1 MIENQRRYRI
11 SKMLVQNFFF
21 SILTLVVGQIR
32 AWAPLPSLTAT
43 KRLIRAAPVLVPILQ
58 STQAKQNY
66 GSLPRVLHEPWEYGV
81 CFSSQQVLG
90 TSNREERERRRERGV
105 RDSAVAGASGRNKK
119 KSPLVQSIVFPDQAR
134 S

>member
-66 GSLPRVLHEPWEYGV
+66 GSLPRVLHR
-81 CFSSQQVLG
+81 
-90 TSNREERERRRERGV
+90 TMGV
-105 RDSAVAGASGRNKK
+105 RRLLFLRASIMDI
-119 KSPLVQSIVFPDQAR
+119 Q
-134 S
+134 